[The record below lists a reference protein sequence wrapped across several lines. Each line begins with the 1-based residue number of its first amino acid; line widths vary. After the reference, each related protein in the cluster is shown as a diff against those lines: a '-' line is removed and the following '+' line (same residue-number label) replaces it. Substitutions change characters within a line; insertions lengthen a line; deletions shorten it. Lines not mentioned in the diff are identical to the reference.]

1 MRSLCWLKTLIGRHR
16 GNGLNFVPA
25 SGHCIFPAPLPG
37 VMPHLMF
44 SIIILWQ
51 AWTARRMSS
60 SSVSCTN
67 AWSHCSGSSM
77 PIALKRI
84 NTHDHPYLPVLSPLM
99 VEEQVRA
106 ALSEDLGRAGDITS
120 QATIA
125 PEMIAEAEL
134 NAREDGI
141 VAGLD
146 LARAAFRLMDPAI
159 RFDAFVKDGDRL
171 PPGTVIARVS
181 GPARAVLSAERV
193 ALNFL
198 MHLCGVAT
206 HTARF
211 AGEIAHTPAKVCCT
225 RKTIPGLRALEKYA
239 VRMGGGSSHRY
250 GLDDAILIKDN
261 HIAVAGGVA
270 GAIRAARAFAGH
282 LVKVEVEVTTLEEL
296 EEALEA
302 QPDVVLL
309 DNMGPE
315 LLRRAVEI
323 NRDCAGLADAA
334 YAADPRRVKLEASGN
349 VNLKTIRA
357 IAETGVDYISTS
369 KITMAAPTLDIGL
382 DVVVR

>member
-1 MRSLCWLKTLIGRHR
+1 MT
-16 GNGLNFVPA
+16 
-25 SGHCIFPAPLPG
+25 
-37 VMPHLMF
+37 
-44 SIIILWQ
+44 
-51 AWTARRMSS
+51 T
-60 SSVSCTN
+60 
-67 AWSHCSGSSM
+67 
-77 PIALKRI
+77 
-84 NTHDHPYLPVLSPLM
+84 PYLPVLSPLM
-99 VEEQVRA
+99 VEDQVRA

-125 PEMIAEAEL
+125 PDITARAEL
-134 NAREDGI
+134 NAREDGV

-146 LARAAFRLMDPAI
+146 LARAAFRLMDPSI
-159 RFDAFVKDGDRL
+159 HFEAFVRDGDKL
-171 PPGTVIARVS
+171 VPGTVIARVS

-211 AGEIAHTPAKVCCT
+211 ADEIAHTAAKVCCT

-261 HIAVAGGVA
+261 HIAVSHGVA

-302 QPDVVLL
+302 QPDVILL

-323 NRDCAGLADAA
+323 NRDCAGLTDAT

-357 IAETGVDYISTS
+357 IAETGVDYVSTS

-382 DVVVR
+382 DVVVS